1 MKRKLAI
8 FIILCLALIP
18 IAPKAAGGIDILSP
32 LPGAAVGSGTVTL
45 EVSADTGL
53 EKISFYIDGTLFKT
67 FDGGE
72 ASYSAVYDDASYGLH
87 NFKAVGIK
95 KGAEAA
101 VAESEFSV
109 VDTTEKQFLSI
120 DFNIMSSDL
129 SGSGIGWITNNN
141 AVFLAEKREDEV
153 QCLKILATNANNTDL
168 YLPFFNFTLPDTT
181 GIVTLEFEA
190 LVSNEGIRLR
200 YESGDVFDI
209 FRYSK
214 CGDTTLEPLSW
225 NHIKVILNYS
235 NRKCEIYINGSDEPA
250 YSEELSKASTGSAP
264 RFAFADAYTNSGY
277 LLIDNIKYSSVY
289 ETPMFQYMIVKAN
302 GSSSQI
308 KNGVIP
314 SGAEQIKMYFKGTY
328 NQGTYKVSLIENG
341 NEIACESSVNT
352 DSGIVTIKKFN
363 KLKDGSN
370 IKAVIENTETGK
382 KIEVLLKTENTG
394 LYVKEH
400 SFSNG
405 SYNIIDLLQLNP
417 GEKVFSKVNV
427 VNGTDEEKSILCI
440 QCVYEN
446 GVMKNIVYTEKTVS
460 ANSSAE
466 IETPSGESA
475 GDEIICYIIDSWAE
489 RVPIAVAGYLK
500 D

>member
-32 LPGAAVGSGTVTL
+32 LPGAAVGSGSVTL

-53 EKISFYIDGTLFKT
+53 EKISFYIDGTLLKT

-87 NFKAVGIK
+87 TFKAVGIK
-95 KGAEAA
+95 KGAQAA

-120 DFNIMSSDL
+120 DFNTMSSDL

-181 GIVTLEFEA
+181 GIVMLEFDA

-200 YESGDVFDI
+200 YESGEVFDF

-214 CGDTTLEPLSW
+214 CGNTSLEPLTW
-225 NHIKVILNYS
+225 NHFKVVLNYTD
-235 NRKCEIYINGSDEPA
+235 RKYEIFVNGD
-250 YSEELSKASTGSAP
+250 SEAASSGKLSKASTGSAP

-302 GSSSQI
+302 GTSSQV

-352 DSGIVTIKKFN
+352 DSGIVTIEKFN

-382 KIEVLLKTENTG
+382 KIEVFLKTGNTG
-394 LYVKEH
+394 LYVNEH
-400 SFSNG
+400 CFSNG
-405 SYNIIDLLQLNP
+405 SYNIVDLLQLNS

-460 ANSSAE
+460 AKSSAE